1 MNFLN
6 NTIQKIGLI
15 ISITSLISL
24 LTYLFYLNGY
34 KGSIKYILFKSDYE
48 YSSRENIKKVLEFIE
63 IPFIESD
70 IKVIIHNY
78 HHYGQEGDVKIIWDS
93 PENRNGVFEEVI
105 DINSWNIDDRVW
117 KVDYDNLKIINYN
130 EEWWFVIFLIDL
142 ILTGFFI
149 VILYAENKYN
159 LFQKINFLLFINT
172 LPFLISLEVI
182 KLTDELLFFIPISVL
197 FLLNFILFK
206 SKKKPSID
214 RKSVV

>member
-15 ISITSLISL
+15 VSVTSLISL
-24 LTYLFYLNGY
+24 LTFLFYLNGY
-34 KGSIKYILFKSDYE
+34 KGSIKYSLFESDYE
-48 YSSRENIKKVLEFIE
+48 YTSRDNMIKVLEFID
-63 IPFIESD
+63 IPISEYMN
-70 IKVIIHNY
+70 KIIIQNFNY
-78 HHYGQEGDVKIIWDS
+78 YWGQEGDVKIIWDS
-93 PENRNGVFEEVI
+93 PENPNGVFEEVI
-105 DINSWNIDDRVW
+105 DINYRSIDDRVW
-117 KVDYDNLKIINYN
+117 KVDYDNLKIINYQD
-130 EEWWFVIFLIDL
+130 EWWFIIFLIDL

-149 VILYAENKYN
+149 VILFAENKYN

-206 SKKKPSID
+206 SKKKPSISID
-214 RKSVV
+214 E

>member
-24 LTYLFYLNGY
+24 LTFLFYINGY
-34 KGSIKYILFKSDYE
+34 KGSIKYSLFKSDYE

-78 HHYGQEGDVKIIWDS
+78 RYYGQEGDVKIIWDS
-93 PENRNGVFEEVI
+93 PENPNGVFEEVI
-105 DINSWNIDDRVW
+105 DINCWNIDDRVW
-117 KVDYDNLKIINYN
+117 KVDYDNLKIINYKD
-130 EEWWFVIFLIDL
+130 EWWFVIFLIDL

-149 VILYAENKYN
+149 VILFAENKYN

-206 SKKKPSID
+206 SKKKPSISID
-214 RKSVV
+214 EQ

>member
-24 LTYLFYLNGY
+24 LTFLFYLNGY

-78 HHYGQEGDVKIIWDS
+78 RYYGQEGDVKIIWDS

-130 EEWWFVIFLIDL
+130 DEWWFVIFLIDL

-149 VILYAENKYN
+149 VILFAENKYN

-182 KLTDELLFFIPISVL
+182 KLTDELLFSIPISVL

-206 SKKKPSID
+206 SKKKPSIFID
-214 RKSVV
+214 EQ

>member
-24 LTYLFYLNGY
+24 LTFLFYLNGY

-78 HHYGQEGDVKIIWDS
+78 RYYGQEGDVKIIWDS

-130 EEWWFVIFLIDL
+130 DEWWFVIFLIDL
-142 ILTGFFI
+142 MH
-149 VILYAENKYN
+149 
-159 LFQKINFLLFINT
+159 
-172 LPFLISLEVI
+172 
-182 KLTDELLFFIPISVL
+182 
-197 FLLNFILFK
+197 
-206 SKKKPSID
+206 
-214 RKSVV
+214 

>member
-206 SKKKPSID
+206 SKKKPSISID
-214 RKSVV
+214 E

>member
-24 LTYLFYLNGY
+24 LTFLFYLNGY

-130 EEWWFVIFLIDL
+130 NEWWFVIFLIDL

-149 VILYAENKYN
+149 VILFAENKYN

-206 SKKKPSID
+206 SKKKPSISID
-214 RKSVV
+214 EQ